1 VKPLEPRLRGLACR
15 CLGAALLPVL
25 LFLLS
30 GCSSALLQPV
40 EMSEEGMTVERASDG
55 TLRLDV
61 INVGYGDC
69 LLLRGPGGETA
80 MVDCGPRDAGE
91 RIAGFLREQG
101 VHRLDLLVLTH
112 PHPDHVDGLAAFI
125 DNIEIGRI
133 LESGLEYEESLSD
146 ELLCRAVELGI
157 PVSRL
162 TPGMRIDGLGK
173 DVDWKVIHLGE
184 FANLNEASAVMRL
197 QYGLRVFLLMG
208 DAEIQ
213 AERLLLETLGPE
225 GLRADVVKVGHHA
238 NVSDPDFIAA
248 MTAEAAL
255 VTLGPNP
262 WDAPNDDTLAA
273 WLATGARLLR
283 TDVHGDIAVITDGE
297 SLEITFSA
305 GN

>member
-1 VKPLEPRLRGLACR
+1 VRPLEPRLRGLACR
-15 CLGAALLPVL
+15 CFGAALLPVL

-30 GCSSALLQPV
+30 GCSGALRQPV

-69 LLLRGPGGETA
+69 LLLRGPGGETV
-80 MVDCGPRDAGE
+80 MVDCGPREAGE

-101 VHRLDLLVLTH
+101 IHRLDLLVLTH
-112 PHPDHVDGLAAFI
+112 PHPDHVDGLTGFI
-125 DNIEIGRI
+125 DKLEIGRI
-133 LESGLEYEESLSD
+133 LESGLECEESLSA
-146 ELLCRAVELGI
+146 ELLCRAAEKGI
-157 PVSRL
+157 PVVRL
-162 TPGMRIDGLGK
+162 TPGMRIIDLGD
-173 DVDWKVIHLGE
+173 DVEWEVIHLGG
-184 FANLNEASAVMRL
+184 FGNLNEDSAVMRL
-197 QYGLRVFLLMG
+197 QYGSRVFLLMG
-208 DAEIQ
+208 DAEVR
-213 AERLLLETLGPE
+213 AERQLLEKLGPE

-255 VTLGPNP
+255 ATLGPNP

-297 SLEITFSA
+297 SLEITVSA
-305 GN
+305 GD